1 MGFYFL
7 KKGGIEK
14 TMEKKALLDQL
25 MRRFTELGIVFQMQK
40 GTDLSIFQ
48 EFLDSRWGGGK
59 KKISYEASVYGDRF
73 SRTLFMWEKTK
84 ETESGF
90 SFGFS
95 SESHLQ
101 SGSTVFRRVK
111 SLQYGPDG
119 KAYEYDLDLGAI
131 PRAVKETAQ
140 ANGWNFKTVLKKEK
154 ALWPAGYSA
163 EPVYAYG
170 KSGEHS
176 EDSIRTKEE
185 KVTFCSRCGYRMRPE
200 ALFCAGCGQKK

>member
-1 MGFYFL
+1 
-7 KKGGIEK
+7 
-14 TMEKKALLDQL
+14 MEKKALLEQL
-25 MRRFTELGIVFQMQK
+25 MRKFSDLGIAFQRQN

-59 KKISYEASVYGDRF
+59 KKISYEASIYGDRF

-84 ETESGF
+84 ETGSGF

-95 SESHLQ
+95 SESHFQ
-101 SGSTVFRRVK
+101 TGSTVFRRVK

-131 PRAVKETAQ
+131 PRAAKETAL
-140 ANGWNFKTVLKKEK
+140 ANGWSFKTVLKKEK
-154 ALWPAGYSA
+154 ALWPAGYSDEPLDA
-163 EPVYAYG
+163 EG
-170 KSGEHS
+170 NRGEQAEGS
-176 EDSIRTKEE
+176 TGTKEE
-185 KVTFCSRCGYRMRPE
+185 EGTFCSRCGYRMSPE